1 MYSLNRDALYRLDIL
16 VRHVED
22 TLRKLDSIKE
32 QLNDD
37 SLLDKLIEEVRMHEL
52 YILNFKKFLNGEI
65 DWIPPKYTQCN
76 FGKVYYSIDKNYI
89 AKTYGE
95 AVASMFERIGNIHM
109 SFHETAEECLKC
121 KDDHEFQMLIV
132 ELASKSSML
141 ADMSLKLSTTLLRNW
156 NKSKP
161 IEKYL

>member
-1 MYSLNRDALYRLDIL
+1 MYNLDRDALYRLDTA
-16 VRHVED
+16 VKYCED
-22 TLRKLDSIKE
+22 TLNRLNSIKE
-32 QLNDD
+32 QLNSD
-37 SLLDKLIEEVRMHEL
+37 SLLYKLVEGVRMHEL

-76 FGKVYYSIDKNYI
+76 FGKIYYSIDKNYI

-95 AVASMFERIGNIHM
+95 AAVSMFERIGYIHM

-121 KDDHEFQMLIV
+121 KNNDEFKILIM

-141 ADMSLKLSTTLLRNW
+141 VKTVLELLKTI
-156 NKSKP
+156 P
-161 IEKYL
+161 KY